1 MCDELNRELQRGNAA
16 GFALVKHLHHMG
28 ASMGTM
34 FIEYAGKE
42 WEVSVNKV
50 RHLPYPNLDYQ
61 AMYGRPDKSV

>member
-1 MCDELNRELQRGNAA
+1 
-16 GFALVKHLHHMG
+16 MG